1 MRTEDFLRQVTALPG
16 LSGNEGEVARFI
28 AEAFRP
34 YCDEVTI
41 DPGNGP
47 KVMLCAHL
55 DEIGLMVSDIEKDGS
70 LRMRSVGGVDP
81 RILPGMRVTVYGRE
95 RLMGVIGA

>member
-41 DPGNGP
+41 DPLNSVIGHIRGNGP

-55 DEIGLMVSDIEKDGS
+55 DEIGLMVSDIEK
-70 LRMRSVGGVDP
+70 
-81 RILPGMRVTVYGRE
+81 TVRCACAALAAWI
-95 RLMGVIGA
+95 RASCPACA